1 MSYTLEQVRGFVAV
15 AEEGHF
21 GRAAERL
28 MMTQPPLSRQVQKL
42 EREVGV
48 TLFRRTSRGTELTLA
63 GQAFLVEARRLLN
76 QVEAAPLTARRVSAG
91 TTGSVR
97 MGFTMIGSLNVL
109 GQWVRQAQVNLP
121 GVEVVLSEMVTS
133 DQVQA
138 LLAHEL
144 DLGLLR
150 GQPRPEVLK
159 SRLIHSEQLV
169 LAVPADHPLATAES
183 VTLQD
188 VARYPLITY
197 SPAQARY
204 FYELVIATFQEAGLS
219 PTYVQYVNQ
228 VSTILTLVDAG
239 VGAGMVPESVSS
251 LKLPHVRYRSV
262 AGLLPL
268 QVELFASWRRDND
281 NPALATMLQ
290 MISP

>member
-1 MSYTLEQVRGFVAV
+1 
-15 AEEGHF
+15 
-21 GRAAERL
+21 
-28 MMTQPPLSRQVQKL
+28 
-42 EREVGV
+42 
-48 TLFRRTSRGTELTLA
+48 
-63 GQAFLVEARRLLN
+63 
-76 QVEAAPLTARRVSAG
+76 
-91 TTGSVR
+91 
-97 MGFTMIGSLNVL
+97 MIGSLNVL